1 MSNDMN
7 IFTPLVNALVDVTK
21 VTIDLFLQAFKI
33 EQKFNIE
40 DFFKT
45 VELKNKREVY
55 PTQVKI
61 YNSPKGY
68 TYLVSCPPGLGIS
81 DFENYKEAIEIQVRH
96 KVEIRERNGYIEI
109 EVIEKE
115 LPTTI
120 DYKLPIREKE
130 SIYIPFAS
138 SIEGEVYLDLKETP
152 HTLCTGTT
160 GGGKSI
166 TTRNIIT
173 SIINLYPNEVN
184 LHLIDFKV
192 VELAAFKNL
201 KQTKTYVTE
210 VEEAKEAIADLMAEC
225 KRRYKLFEQVGVTNI
240 YDYNRKVPTDKKL
253 KFDFIVIEEF
263 VMLLQDKKKVAMSTL
278 KTLASLSRASGQFLY
293 ITAQRFDNSVIDV
306 VLRSVIGNRICHL
319 VESEND
325 SRLILDET
333 GAEKLRGNGH
343 IIFKQGRHKIECQG
357 YFISDEQ
364 IKTYTRKYYIRKRV
378 APGGA
383 TVTVCGATT
392 TESKKSKDIEVK
404 EENKTAYKPNK
415 EVDKITDLS
424 FMDNI

>member
-7 IFTPLVNALVDVTK
+7 IFTPLAAALVDVTK
-21 VTIDLFLQAFKI
+21 VTIDLLLQAFKI
-33 EQKFNIE
+33 EPKFNIE

-61 YNSPKGY
+61 YSSSKGY
-68 TYLVSCPPGLGIS
+68 TYLVSCPTGLGIS

-240 YDYNRKVPTDKKL
+240 YDYNKKVTPDKRLKL
-253 KFDFIVIEEF
+253 DFIAIEEF

-278 KTLASLSRASGQFLY
+278 KTLASLSRSIGQFLY

-325 SRLILDET
+325 SKLIIDDI

-364 IKTYTRKYYIRKRV
+364 IKTYTRKYFARKRV
-378 APGGA
+378 VPGGGGSEPTA
-383 TVTVCGATT
+383 CAAAGAP
-392 TESKKSKDIEVK
+392 
-404 EENKTAYKPNK
+404 TAYAAEGARNAGSIN
-415 EVDKITDLS
+415 KITDLS